1 MSDKIPTD
9 EELDAECER
18 IMNLTEEE
26 LRAEIAAE
34 GRDWDI
40 EVCRVKSIFE
50 CAVADVE
57 FAKWQADFARLLK
70 TVG

>member
-34 GRDWDI
+34 GLDWDT
-40 EVCRVKSIFE
+40 EVASARSAFE
-50 CAVADVE
+50 LAVADVE
-57 FAKWQADFARLLK
+57 FAKWQADFEQSLK
-70 TVG
+70 TIS